1 MTLLPI
7 RNQNTLA
14 SCSSQSDAPTIWL
27 VEDEPQWQ
35 QAFKLLLG
43 LAFNQPHILVANSA
57 EKTQDWLLKSAKQFH
72 VEWPDLV
79 LMDWQLAN
87 GGNGLRLADSWVEL
101 GLPADRIIIVS
112 GSDDL
117 PEHPYGAV
125 SKVNAG
131 TLLIPTM
138 LERLQCFKT
147 L

>member
-1 MTLLPI
+1 MTLSSI
-7 RNQNTLA
+7 SHQNTLVPR
-14 SCSSQSDAPTIWL
+14 SSQSDAPTIWL

-35 QAFKLLLG
+35 QAFELLLG
-43 LAFNQPHILVANSA
+43 LAFNQPHILVADSA
-57 EKTQDWLLKSAKQFH
+57 EKTQDWLLKSAKQSN

-101 GLPADRIIIVS
+101 GLPAERIIIVS

-125 SKVNAG
+125 SKMNAG
-131 TLLIPTM
+131 TLLVPTM
-138 LERLQCFKT
+138 LDCLKT
-147 L
+147 I